1 MKLISMS
8 EGPEEEARPP
18 GPATRR
24 LGTIIARRLR
34 LLPGVREEVLDK
46 IPAERTRYTALAAV
60 MVCTASIGGFS
71 MFFALSE
78 VMGKAGIWFV
88 FLAVFWATFILCVDC
103 WLVSSTA
110 GSRWRTRVSVLL
122 PRLAIAAVFGIVIA
136 EPLVLRVF
144 QTGIVNYVKQ
154 ERQDAIDNLRTAL
167 VNCNPIPG
175 VAGAMSPPS
184 GDCAG
189 MILNIS
195 NSSAATLTTL
205 NTLRGQA
212 SALQTQVNK
221 ETAQLTQLQNTVNNE
236 CNGHTGSGLTGIVG
250 NGPACHQDQQDVD
263 NYRASHPIA
272 AQNTLLS
279 SLNEQISSAQGSLST
294 EQANYKAA
302 ISQAIT
308 KRLQAETAPDAPIGM
323 AERYQALTYLSVS
336 NSFIAVTSWFVRIFF
351 ILIDCLP
358 VLVKFISGSTP
369 YDRLIDTE
377 VNSAEKRFSRENETS
392 DAVAEE
398 DNDVR
403 LWQAKA
409 DAARRKKEINLKIL
423 RQDAERETSK
433 EDAIDELWRRKLA
446 ARRSHRASE
455 NAGASSPGGIPNTSW
470 DEYDHILPHLNG
482 ASSPVD
488 DTRVD
493 RAE

>member
-8 EGPEEEARPP
+8 EGPEQEVRPLDPAR
-18 GPATRR
+18 RR
-24 LGTIIARRLR
+24 LGMIIAQRLR
-34 LLPGVREEVLDK
+34 LLTGVREEVLDK
-46 IPAERTRYTALAAV
+46 IPAERTRYTALAGV
-60 MVCTASIGGFS
+60 MICTASIGGFS

-78 VMGKAGIWFV
+78 VMGKAEIWFV
-88 FLAVFWATFILCVDC
+88 VVAVFWTIFVLFIDC

-154 ERQDAIDNLRTAL
+154 ERQDVIDNLRTAL

-175 VAGAMSPPS
+175 VATTMSLPPS
-184 GDCAG
+184 GCSG

-195 NSSAATLTTL
+195 NPSAATVISL
-205 NTLRGQA
+205 NTLRSQA
-212 SALQTQVNK
+212 SALQAEVNT
-221 ETAQLTQLQNTVNNE
+221 ETAQLTQLQNIVNNE
-236 CNGHTGSGLTGIVG
+236 CNGNSGPGLTGIVG
-250 NGPACHQDQQDVD
+250 NGPACRQDQQDVE

-272 AQNTLLS
+272 AQNAMLS
-279 SLNEQISSAQGSLST
+279 SLNEQIRSLQGSLSGQ
-294 EQANYKAA
+294 QAEYKAA

-308 KRLQAETAPDAPIGM
+308 KRLQEETAPGAPIGM
-323 AERYQALTYLSVS
+323 AERYQALTYLSIS

-377 VNSAEKRFSRENETS
+377 VNSAEKRFTRESETF
-392 DAVAEE
+392 DAIAEE
-398 DNDVR
+398 DNAIL
-403 LWQAKA
+403 LWRAKA
-409 DAARRKKEINLKIL
+409 DAARRRKEINLEIL
-423 RQDAERETSK
+423 RQDTERENSK

-446 ARRSHRASE
+446 ARRSRRASG
-455 NAGASSPGGIPNTSW
+455 NASGDSPGRIASAAWG
-470 DEYDHILPHLNG
+470 EYDRTFPHMNG
-482 ASSPVD
+482 ASSPAD
-488 DTRVD
+488 DTTID

>member
-1 MKLISMS
+1 MKLTLMS
-8 EGPEEEARPP
+8 EAPEQEAMRV

-24 LGTIIARRLR
+24 PGAIIAQRLR
-34 LLPGVREEVLDK
+34 LLTGVREEVLDK
-46 IPAERTRYTALAAV
+46 IPAERTRYTALAGV

-78 VMGKAGIWFV
+78 VMGKAEIWFV
-88 FLAVFWATFILCVDC
+88 VLAVFWTIFILCVDC

-167 VNCNPIPG
+167 VDCNPIPG
-175 VAGAMSPPS
+175 VAVTMRPPPS
-184 GDCAG
+184 GCAG

-195 NSSAATLTTL
+195 NPSAASLTSL
-205 NTLRGQA
+205 NTLRSQE
-212 SALQTQVNK
+212 SALQAQVNT

-236 CNGHTGSGLTGIVG
+236 CNGHSGPGLTGIVG
-250 NGPACHQDQQDVD
+250 NGPACRQDQQDVD

-272 AQNTLLS
+272 AQDALLN
-279 SLNEQISSAQGSLST
+279 SLNEQISSAQGSLSGQ
-294 EQANYKAA
+294 QANYKSA

-308 KRLQAETAPDAPIGM
+308 KRLQEETAPSAPTGM
-323 AERYQALTYLSVS
+323 AERFQALTYLSTS
-336 NSFIAVTSWFVRIFF
+336 NGFIGVTSWFVRIFF

-377 VNSAEKRFSRENETS
+377 VNSAEKRFARENETF
-392 DAVAEE
+392 DAAAEE
-398 DNDVR
+398 DNAVL

-409 DAARRKKEINLKIL
+409 DAARRRKEINLVIL
-423 RQDAERETSK
+423 RQDADRETSR

-446 ARRSHRASE
+446 ARRSRRTSE
-455 NAGASSPGGIPNTSW
+455 NASGSSYGGIPNSSW
-470 DEYDHILPHLNG
+470 GESDHSFPYMNG
-482 ASSPVD
+482 SSSPAD
-488 DTRVD
+488 DTTGERT
-493 RAE
+493 E